1 VNIVEARKLQT
12 GAYREF
18 RAGELRIATSLERS
32 DEAKRLT
39 VVLNGYCDRGTN
51 VPPVFAAWPQAADA
65 YGHILRVCDPTLF
78 MADWLRGSCF
88 LGTESAD
95 PLPSIIDICRTFA
108 AELGVSRRNI
118 LYLGHSGAGFGALR
132 AAILDG
138 EAAAIGINPVAEIGA
153 YSEYQFA
160 ARLARVFRP
169 GSTAAALC
177 AEFPERFSIS
187 ACLEPALAAGKAPRI
202 ALIQNLTDKS
212 HFHPHYGAV
221 CRKLG
226 LPEAGGADP
235 SGRFH
240 SVTYDKR
247 GGHSMPPEL
256 ALIETMA
263 ERVLADPHDDDTFR
277 SAVNARSSLNAD
289 QR

>member
-1 VNIVEARKLQT
+1 VKFVEAAKLQT
-12 GAYREF
+12 GEYREF
-18 RAGELRIATSLERS
+18 RARDLRIATSLETR
-32 DEAKRLT
+32 AKTERLT
-39 VVLNGYCDRGTN
+39 VVLNGYCDRGTSA
-51 VPPVFAAWPQAADA
+51 PPLFVCWPEAADA

-88 LGTESAD
+88 LGTETAD
-95 PLPSIIDICRTFA
+95 PLPPIIDISRKFA
-108 AELGVSRRNI
+108 AELGVSPCNI
-118 LYLGHSGAGFGALR
+118 LYIGHSGAGFGALR
-132 AAILDG
+132 AAILDE

-187 ACLEPALAAGKAPRI
+187 AFIKPALARGRAPRI
-202 ALIQNLTDKS
+202 ALIQNLTDKT

-221 CRKLG
+221 CRTLG
-226 LPEAGGADP
+226 LPVPGGSDP

-247 GGHSMPPEL
+247 GGHSMPPDMP
-256 ALIETMA
+256 LIETMA
-263 ERVLADPHDDDTFR
+263 DRLLAVDR
-277 SAVNARSSLNAD
+277 ASLARSKV
-289 QR
+289 R